1 MNNTLTITLPAWRGK
16 HPCVHKRISLFLQIQ
31 IRASDGV
38 PKCCSVRES
47 SPSAFIFQTSLALLV
62 MHTMLRAVHKSSLTH
77 WPWATGLPSAAK
89 APQLERALFVLY
101 CIVLYSTLF
110 YGAGHP
116 SPRFLKTGLLTGKWL
131 LPQWKRHVLFFVYI
145 FWTTLCTGNNNCIYC
160 TDPWTVSFM
169 IWWGMTEVSQRVAT
183 LASELV
189 FAARNGGICTS
200 SAWHT
205 QVWLHTHCVLKITS
219 ENNKNKLKLFWK
231 GSFSQW

>member
-1 MNNTLTITLPAWRGK
+1 MNNTLAVTLTAWRGK
-16 HPCVHKRISLFLQIQ
+16 DPCVHKRISLFLQIQ

-47 SPSAFIFQTSLALLV
+47 SISFYFSDSPCFIGYAHHAQSSAQEQSHPLALCC
-62 MHTMLRAVHKSSLTH
+62 RAAQCCRGSTARK
-77 WPWATGLPSAAK
+77 GII
-89 APQLERALFVLY
+89 
-101 CIVLYSTLF
+101 CIVLYSILF

-116 SPRFLKTGLLTGKWL
+116 SPRFLKTGLLRGKWL
-131 LPQWKRHVLFFVYI
+131 LPQWKRHVLLFVYI
-145 FWTTLCTGNNNCIYC
+145 FWTTLCTGNDNCIYC

-169 IWWGMTEVSQRVAT
+169 IWWGMTEVSWWVAT

-189 FAARNGGICTS
+189 FAARNGGVCTS

-205 QVWLHTHCVLKITS
+205 QVWLHTHHVLKITS
-219 ENNKNKLKLFWK
+219 ENNKNKLRLFGK